1 MGASKGSYLTV
12 LLIVFVLFL
21 SLISIMFRQGGLFLR
36 VELVICAILG
46 LLAIIF
52 LCALSAG
59 RKWAWS
65 GLFIFFVFHFV
76 NLFAIYSR
84 TFGFKQIVIP
94 MLVSLIG
101 LYMSAV
107 KIEHEDEEDFNYN
120 EPAFEENVENQEI
133 LTNVPEENTKKKTTR
148 KKTSKKRKSRK
159 KK

>member
-21 SLISIMFRQGGLFLR
+21 SLISIIFRQGGMFLR
-36 VELVICAILG
+36 VEIVVCAILG

-52 LCALSAG
+52 LSALSAG

-65 GLFIFFVFHFV
+65 GLFIFFVFHFI

-84 TFGFKQIVIP
+84 TLGFKQIAIP

-107 KIEHEDEEDFNYN
+107 KIEHGDEDDFDYN
-120 EPAFEENVENQEI
+120 EPVFEEDAENEEI
-133 LTNVPEENTKKKTTR
+133 LTNVPEENTKKKAK
-148 KKTSKKRKSRK
+148 KKTSKKK
-159 KK
+159 